1 MHALRDSGFG
11 TRDSQAADD
20 ALVIERVLAGEIQ
33 LFSELVNRHQ
43 AALYRH
49 AVGMVL
55 DHDVAADMVQDAFV
69 RAYTNLRQCRDRKRF
84 RAWLFQ
90 TLRNRCLD
98 YLKEAR
104 RKNVRL
110 DDAGPFLDPAE
121 GPADIVERKRLRSQ
135 LMDAL
140 AQLPEAQ
147 REAFVMHHVE
157 EVPYETM
164 AELLDAKVSALK
176 MRVMRAREALSA
188 ALREGEVTE
197 SAAARLSIRRG

>member
-1 MHALRDSGFG
+1 MHAIRDSGFG
-11 TRDSQAADD
+11 TRDSRAADD

-33 LFSELVNRHQ
+33 LFAELVNRHQ
-43 AALYRH
+43 APLYRH
-49 AVGMVL
+49 ALGMVL

-69 RAYTNLRQCRDRKRF
+69 RAYTNLRQCRDRERF

-104 RKNVRL
+104 RKSVRL
-110 DDAGPFLDPAE
+110 DDAGPFLDQAE

-135 LMDAL
+135 LLDAL

-157 EVPYETM
+157 DVPYETM

-188 ALREGEVTE
+188 ALQEGEVTE

>member
-11 TRDSQAADD
+11 TRDSKGADD

-69 RAYTNLRQCRDRKRF
+69 RAYTNLRQCRDRERF

-147 REAFVMHHVE
+147 REAFVMHYVE

-188 ALREGEVTE
+188 ALQGPEVTE

>member
-1 MHALRDSGFG
+1 MVRESGLG
-11 TRDSQAADD
+11 TRDPDGSDD
-20 ALVIERVLAGEIQ
+20 AAIIARVLAGDINR
-33 LFSELVNRHQ
+33 FAELVQRHQ
-43 AALYRH
+43 GALYRH

-69 RAYTNLRQCRDRKRF
+69 RAYTNLRHCRDRERF

-110 DDAGPFLDPAE
+110 DDAGTILDAAE
-121 GPADIVERKRLRSQ
+121 SPADLVERKRLRSRITN
-135 LMDAL
+135 AL
-140 AQLPEAQ
+140 AELPEAQ
-147 REAFVMHHVE
+147 REAFLLHYVE
-157 EVPYETM
+157 ELPYETM

-176 MRVMRAREALSA
+176 MRVMRARETLSA
-188 ALREGEVTE
+188 ALQGPEVTE
-197 SAAARLSIRRG
+197 SEPARLSIRRG

>member
-1 MHALRDSGFG
+1 MHALRDSGYG

-43 AALYRH
+43 APLYRH

-69 RAYTNLRQCRDRKRF
+69 RAYTNLRRCRDREHF

-121 GPADIVERKRLRSQ
+121 GPADIVERKRLRSR
-135 LMDAL
+135 LLDAL

-147 REAFVMHHVE
+147 REAFVMHYVE

-176 MRVMRAREALSA
+176 MRVMRARETLSA

>member
-11 TRDSQAADD
+11 TRDSKGADD

-33 LFSELVNRHQ
+33 LFSELVSRHQ

-55 DHDVAADMVQDAFV
+55 DHDVAADMVQDAFI
-69 RAYTNLRQCRDRKRF
+69 RAYTSLRQCRDRERF

-104 RKNVRL
+104 RKNIRL
-110 DDAGPFLDPAE
+110 DDAGPFLDPTE
-121 GPADIVERKRLRSQ
+121 GPADIVERKRLRAQ

-147 REAFVMHHVE
+147 REAFVMHYVE
-157 EVPYETM
+157 DVPSETM

-176 MRVMRAREALSA
+176 MRVMRARETLSA